1 MTVWKMRRWPKQHLS
16 LFVHTKGVS
25 PFKRFPHSL
34 FSTNHVVD
42 PSQKALLGG
51 NWNLHADYFT
61 AMIRAIALEGEVF
74 VVQPQGSDEI
84 LSISL
89 WTEPDHDMFS
99 TLVTLHHSIRV
110 HWR

>member
-1 MTVWKMRRWPKQHLS
+1 MRKWPKQHPS
-16 LFVHTKGVS
+16 LFVHTKDVGPSKILPVT
-25 PFKRFPHSL
+25 L
-34 FSTNHVVD
+34 FLISYFVD

-61 AMIRAIALEGEVF
+61 AMIRAIALEGEIF

-110 HWR
+110 H